1 MRIYL
6 ARVRKGGELR
16 AYAEPVTRTVV
27 YTTPAVYAPAPVYVA
42 APVYAAP
49 PPVVVA
55 APPPPPQP
63 TVVQYPHGQYELRRP
78 RGVSR
83 LPVGVDPEFAAATS
97 AGSPGAGA
105 VAGA

>member
-1 MRIYL
+1 MLVAPLLHQRQ
-6 ARVRKGGELR
+6 

-42 APVYAAP
+42 DPVYAAP

-55 APPPPPQP
+55 AAPPPPPP
-63 TVVQYPHGQYELRRP
+63 TVVQYPHGRYDLRRP

-83 LPVGVDPEFAAATS
+83 LPVGAYPEFAAATP
-97 AGSPGAGA
+97 AGSLGAGA